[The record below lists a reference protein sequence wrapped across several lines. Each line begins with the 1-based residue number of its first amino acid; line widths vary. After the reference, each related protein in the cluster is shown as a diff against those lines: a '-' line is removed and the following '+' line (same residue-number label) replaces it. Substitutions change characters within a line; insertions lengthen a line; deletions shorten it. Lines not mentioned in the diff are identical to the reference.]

1 MRWIGAA
8 LVLAATA
15 AAEEPRP
22 LPVRTS
28 ITLNRDGA
36 VYFVEGRQK
45 IPWGAEINVQKRI
58 EIVGRGDDAVL
69 EVAGALNLIGLP
81 EGPCYISNLRIELA
95 PRFRL
100 VRLYDTLF
108 RDGGGVFASA
118 DKPASGTLVIE
129 NAEMLRNVKLDV
141 TMQGGKLRLLN
152 TMFYH
157 PVRITAVPE
166 KGKSRATLKVDIIS
180 NFLQPFST
188 AKREDRSGYS
198 GFVEGF
204 FLTGAHKPVVRNNRF
219 RGEAEIVD
227 CPGLTFDGNR
237 VDTERLVIRHT
248 ANGGFQ
254 RTKIQKCDFSLKE
267 LVLSSPAGKAK
278 EKVSIDKCWFRGVT
292 DPRSIHQSFI
302 RDGND
307 DENCGVKA
315 LLRKINKRPLGLAG
329 RPK

>member
-1 MRWIGAA
+1 MRWIGVG
-8 LVLAATA
+8 LVLAATV

-28 ITLNRDGA
+28 ITLNRDRA
-36 VYFVEGRQK
+36 VYYVEGRQT

-100 VRLYDTLF
+100 VRLYETRF

-118 DKPASGTLVIE
+118 EKPAAGTLVIE
-129 NAEMLRNVKLDV
+129 NAKLLRNVNLDV

-152 TMFYH
+152 TVFYR
-157 PVRITAVPE
+157 PVRIKAVPE
-166 KGKSRATLKVDIIS
+166 EGKSRATLKVDIIS
-180 NFLQPFST
+180 NFP
-188 AKREDRSGYS
+188 S
-198 GFVEGF
+198 GFMEGF

-219 RGEAEIVD
+219 RGEAEIVN

-237 VDTERLVIRHT
+237 VDTDRLVIRHT
-248 ANGGFQ
+248 VNGGFQ

-292 DPRSIHQSFI
+292 DPKSIHQSLI
-302 RDGND
+302 RDGHD
-307 DENCGVKA
+307 DEKCGVKA
-315 LLRKINKRPLGLAG
+315 VLRKINKKPLGLAG
-329 RPK
+329 KPK

>member
-15 AAEEPRP
+15 AAGEERP

-36 VYFVEGRQK
+36 VYYVEGRQT
-45 IPWGAEINVQKRI
+45 IPWGAEVNVQKRI

-81 EGPCYISNLRIELA
+81 EGPCYITNLRIELA

-100 VRLYDTLF
+100 VRLYETLF

-118 DKPASGTLVIE
+118 ERPAAGALVIE
-129 NAEMLRNVKLDV
+129 NAELLRKVKLDV

-157 PVRITAVPE
+157 PVHIRAVPE
-166 KGKSRATLKVDIIS
+166 EGKSGATLKVDVIS
-180 NFLQPFST
+180 NFLKPY
-188 AKREDRSGYS
+188 ALRKRTEWSGYS

-204 FLTGAHKPVVRNNRF
+204 FLTGADKPVVRNNRF
-219 RGEAEIVD
+219 RGKAEIVD

-237 VDTERLVIRHT
+237 VDTDRLVIRHSV
-248 ANGGFQ
+248 NGGF
-254 RTKIQKCDFSLKE
+254 RKTRIQKCDFTLKE

-278 EKVSIDKCWFRGVT
+278 EKVPVDKCWFRGVT

-307 DENCGVKA
+307 DESCGVKA
-315 LLRKINKRPLGLAG
+315 LLRKINKTPLGLAG
-329 RPK
+329 TPK